1 VAGTCPSI
9 SSKILI
15 EKINKELQMDERFQ
29 KIDFKQMFRR
39 RKKLFLLT
47 FFIIFISG
55 FSLAIALPPI
65 YRSEALIRV
74 EDQKISKDFVKPT
87 ISTGYVEERIEKLSQ
102 QILNRERLLAIID
115 KFDLYPEIKKG
126 EKENEIINKIRKD
139 ISIQTISAEIKSESR
154 GRTRSVTIAFSM
166 AYEGKK
172 PDKVQ
177 KVTDTLSK
185 LYLEEDLKNREKLA
199 SVTSDFFESELKRL
213 KDEIRT
219 YENKISEFK
228 KNHIGELPSDTDI
241 NLLTIAR
248 LEREL
253 DQTES
258 RLRLLNEKAI
268 LIKAQLTNTK
278 PLTPIVIDGEDLAL
292 NPKER
297 LKKLRLQLA
306 TLQTKFSEK
315 HPDIKKLKKE
325 IEKLEN
331 SVESSE
337 NTVAKIKRLNH
348 LENRLVV
355 TESKLGSNHPDVKAI
370 KKEILYIK
378 EEIGPL
384 DSKTKK
390 LEISKES
397 PDNPVYINLL
407 AQVKSIKMEINEL
420 QNDKK
425 HLVKE
430 IEKYQTKVSN
440 SPLIEKEFTEMTRD
454 YESANNKYQD
464 LYGKYMGAKVAQE
477 MEGKQQGERFKL
489 VSKAYLPS
497 KPFKPN
503 RLIIISL
510 SLIIGITLS
519 SFLMVIQESSD
530 KSIKTID
537 QIKKITGIPVL
548 TSIETIVTE
557 QERKSIRVKR
567 LIWSF
572 ICIGLVVAVL
582 YCIDNYF
589 IQLEQL
595 GTIILDRLKMF
606 A

>member
-139 ISIQTISAEIKSESR
+139 ISIQTISAEIKSGSR

>member
-1 VAGTCPSI
+1 
-9 SSKILI
+9 
-15 EKINKELQMDERFQ
+15 MDERFQ

-39 RKKLFLLT
+39 RRKLFLLT
-47 FFIIFISG
+47 FFIILIAG

-102 QILNRERLLAIID
+102 QILSRERLLAIID

-126 EKENEIINKIRKD
+126 QKENEIVKKIRED
-139 ISIQTISAEIKSESR
+139 ISIQTISAEIKSGSR
-154 GRTRSVTIAFSM
+154 GRTKSVTIAFSM

-172 PDKVQ
+172 PEKVQ

-199 SVTSDFFESELKRL
+199 SVTSDFFESELERL
-213 KDEIRT
+213 KSQIRN

-228 KNHIGELPSDTDI
+228 KKHIGALPSDTDI
-241 NLLTIAR
+241 NLLAIAR

-253 DQTES
+253 NQTES
-258 RLRLLNEKAI
+258 RLRILNEKAI
-268 LIKAQLTNTK
+268 LIEAQLANTE

-306 TLQTKFSEK
+306 TLQTKFSDK
-315 HPDIKKLKKE
+315 HPDMKKLKREIKE
-325 IEKLEN
+325 LEN

-337 NTVAKIKRLNH
+337 DTVAKIKRLNY
-348 LENRLVV
+348 LEGKLVA
-355 TESKLGSNHPDVKAI
+355 TEAKLGSNHPDVKTL
-370 KKEILYIK
+370 KKEIQLIRSD
-378 EEIGPL
+378 IGPL
-384 DSKTKK
+384 DSNTKK

-407 AQVKSIKMEINEL
+407 AQVKSIKMEIDQL
-420 QNDKK
+420 QNDRKN
-425 HLVKE
+425 LTQE
-430 IEKYQTKVSN
+430 IEKYQAKVSN
-440 SPLIEKEFTEMTRD
+440 APLIEREYTELTRD
-454 YESANNKYQD
+454 YESENTKYQD
-464 LYGKYMGAKVAQE
+464 LYGKYMQAKVAQE
-477 MEGKQQGERFKL
+477 MEGKKQGERFNI

-503 RLIIISL
+503 RIIIILL
-510 SLIIGITLS
+510 SMIIGITLS
-519 SFLMVIQESSD
+519 SFLMVIQEGND
-530 KSIKTID
+530 KSIKTTN
-537 QIKKITGIPVL
+537 QLNKITGVPVL
-548 TSIETIVTE
+548 TSVANIVTE
-557 QERKSIRVKR
+557 QEKRSIRVKR
-567 LIWSF
+567 LIWTF
-572 ICIGLVVAVL
+572 ICLGLVVAAL
-582 YCIDNYF
+582 YCIDTYF
-589 IQLEQL
+589 IELEQL
-595 GTIILDRLKMF
+595 GTIILDRLKMV

>member
-1 VAGTCPSI
+1 
-9 SSKILI
+9 
-15 EKINKELQMDERFQ
+15 
-29 KIDFKQMFRR
+29 
-39 RKKLFLLT
+39 
-47 FFIIFISG
+47 
-55 FSLAIALPPI
+55 
-65 YRSEALIRV
+65 
-74 EDQKISKDFVKPT
+74 
-87 ISTGYVEERIEKLSQ
+87 
-102 QILNRERLLAIID
+102 
-115 KFDLYPEIKKG
+115 
-126 EKENEIINKIRKD
+126 
-139 ISIQTISAEIKSESR
+139 
-154 GRTRSVTIAFSM
+154 
-166 AYEGKK
+166 
-172 PDKVQ
+172 
-177 KVTDTLSK
+177 
-185 LYLEEDLKNREKLA
+185 
-199 SVTSDFFESELKRL
+199 
-213 KDEIRT
+213 
-219 YENKISEFK
+219 
-228 KNHIGELPSDTDI
+228 
-241 NLLTIAR
+241 
-248 LEREL
+248 
-253 DQTES
+253 
-258 RLRLLNEKAI
+258 
-268 LIKAQLTNTK
+268 
-278 PLTPIVIDGEDLAL
+278 
-292 NPKER
+292 
-297 LKKLRLQLA
+297 
-306 TLQTKFSEK
+306 
-315 HPDIKKLKKE
+315 
-325 IEKLEN
+325 
-331 SVESSE
+331 
-337 NTVAKIKRLNH
+337 
-348 LENRLVV
+348 
-355 TESKLGSNHPDVKAI
+355 
-370 KKEILYIK
+370 
-378 EEIGPL
+378 
-384 DSKTKK
+384 
-390 LEISKES
+390 
-397 PDNPVYINLL
+397 
-407 AQVKSIKMEINEL
+407 MEINEL